1 MLRTLPLFR
10 RFIFVVILAA
20 VAGHAWGAEPVV
32 AGYVF
37 PRTGAIGPGQIG
49 ARAMNRINYAF
60 AGIVNGRMTA
70 LNAYDAENLKLL
82 TALRRE
88 NRSLKVLISVG
99 GWLGSGGFSDLA
111 LGAQSR
117 AQFIDSVMELLKQY
131 DLDGLD
137 VDWEYPGLVG
147 AGNKFRA
154 EDKLN
159 FTLLLKELRA
169 RFDAVRRQTHKRLL
183 LTIAAAA
190 SDEFLAHAEMGKAQ
204 QYLDAVNLMTYDA
217 YEPGSD
223 QITGNH
229 APLFPDA
236 SDPKQES
243 ADRYVKELEAA
254 GVPAAKIILGVPFY
268 GHMWGQVA
276 NTNHGLF
283 QPGKP
288 VPNGSAPYSLITGSM
303 LNHGYARFWDAQ
315 AKVPWLYSDEKQIFV
330 SYEDPES
337 LQGKCKY
344 VVARG
349 LGGVMFWNY
358 FDDPSGE
365 LLGTIDHALGRA
377 AAGGQ
382 AGK

>member
-1 MLRTLPLFR
+1 MLRILPLLG
-10 RFIFVVILAA
+10 RFIFVLILAG

-37 PRTGAIGPGQIG
+37 PRMGAIGPGQIG
-49 ARAMNRINYAF
+49 ARTMNRINYAF
-60 AGIVNGRMTA
+60 AGIVDGRMA
-70 LNAYDAENLKLL
+70 ASNAYDAGNLKLL
-82 TALRRE
+82 TALRGE
-88 NRSLKVLISVG
+88 NPSLKVLISVG

-111 LGAQSR
+111 LTAQSR
-117 AQFIDSVMELLKQY
+117 AQFIDSVMGLLGQY

-137 VDWEYPGLVG
+137 VDWEYPGLAG

-159 FTLLLKELRA
+159 FTLLLKQLRV
-169 RFDAVRRQTHKRLL
+169 RFDAETRKTHKRLL

-190 SDEFLAHAEMGKAQ
+190 SDEFLAHAEMGTAQ

-217 YEPGSD
+217 YEPGSEA
-223 QITGNH
+223 ITGNH

-236 SDPKQES
+236 SDPRKES
-243 ADRYVKELEAA
+243 ADRYVRELEAA

-288 VPNGSAPYSLITGSM
+288 VPNGIAPYSVITGSM
-303 LNHGYARFWDAQ
+303 LGHGYVRFWDAQ
-315 AKVPWLYSDEKQIFV
+315 AKVPWLYSDQKQIFV

-344 VVARG
+344 VLSRR

-377 AAGGQ
+377 ATGGK